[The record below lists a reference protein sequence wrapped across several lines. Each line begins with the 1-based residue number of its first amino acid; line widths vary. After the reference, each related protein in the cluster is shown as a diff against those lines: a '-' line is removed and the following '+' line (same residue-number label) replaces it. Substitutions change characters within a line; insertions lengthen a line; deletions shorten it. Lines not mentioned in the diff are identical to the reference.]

1 VKHSGIV
8 EADHHQFV
16 VGSPSAETYEPAV
29 TGSVI
34 EVGRNF
40 VTVMTGVAYGPVS
53 VTVEALTAD
62 PGEPGS
68 GDEWEVIEE
77 ATIKVST
84 PFRVITL
91 DGDVAQDFPA
101 LSITKGL
108 NTFRVSA
115 RGRDASPD
123 QTVTAPTE
131 SYLVQVWKVT
141 QPATMRRLH
150 KTDTVWNDDITV
162 HKIRSWW
169 DPDPAADATLYI
181 KYGYEYMT
189 NQVKQDA
196 INWGGRPPTD
206 KLYRAHSSKQF
217 AFHDRML
224 VDALARARAPKIRK
238 IAAWAVRRAYTLAD
252 IADIDWIRAGLEA
265 FENEAPLQA
274 PFDDRHSTKVW
285 DAFNADTRIQMWVT
299 SDSGEQ
305 VPTAASAAANALT
318 RASGVEPFVAL
329 FDVLQTLLVVQHQVD
344 HPDQRP
350 FQKPDYD
357 YLGLISVVRREFFP
371 KLAPADRYER
381 WIGHTIDDV
390 LQADAGR

>member
-1 VKHSGIV
+1 MTHSGIV

-16 VGSPSAETYEPAV
+16 VGSPSAETYEPAA
-29 TGSVI
+29 TGSVM

-53 VTVEALTAD
+53 VTVELLTTA
-62 PGEPGS
+62 PGGPGAEV
-68 GDEWEVIEE
+68 EWEVIEE
-77 ATIKVST
+77 ATIKVSK

-91 DGDVAQDFPA
+91 DGEVAQDFPV
-101 LSITKGL
+101 LSIVKGL

-115 RGRDASPD
+115 RGRDVSPD

-141 QPATMRRLH
+141 QPAALRRLH

-162 HKIRSWW
+162 HKVRSWW

-196 INWGGRPPTD
+196 IDWGGRPPTD
-206 KLYRAHSSKQF
+206 KLYRAHYSKQF

-224 VDALARARAPKIRK
+224 VDALARARAPKLRT
-238 IAAWAVRRAYTLAD
+238 IAAWAVRRSYTLAGV
-252 IADIDWIRAGLEA
+252 ADIDWIRAGLEA
-265 FENEAPLQA
+265 LENETPLPA

-285 DAFNADTRIQMWVT
+285 DAFNAESRIQMWVT

-305 VPTAASAAANALT
+305 VPTAAVAAAGALT
-318 RASGVEPFVAL
+318 KASGVEPFAAL
-329 FDVLQTLLVVQHQVD
+329 FDVLKTLLVVQHQVD
-344 HPDQRP
+344 HPDQVP
-350 FQKPDYD
+350 FQRPDYD
-357 YLGLISVVRREFFP
+357 HVGLISDVRREFFP

-381 WIGHTIDDV
+381 WIGHTVDDV
-390 LQADAGR
+390 LRADTGQ